1 MRACRAHR
9 ETCEACTVQVRGRSN
24 KPSSYYEGLVDVM
37 EELYKFTFMN
47 SRSSRLPGHR
57 GCFGWNRGTG
67 FAHDGRLRLWANGL
81 AFSRRLIRTG
91 VPGSSKNSR
100 RELTR

>member
-37 EELYKFTFMN
+37 EELYKFTFMT
-47 SRSSRLPGHR
+47 R
-57 GCFGWNRGTG
+57 NRADYLVTAVVSAEIAEPVSLTMG
-67 FAHDGRLRLWANGL
+67 ACVYA
-81 AFSRRLIRTG
+81 RTDWPFRAG
-91 VPGSSKNSR
+91 
-100 RELTR
+100 

>member
-37 EELYKFTFMN
+37 EELYKFTFMTRDRADYLVDRYSERKAEAARHSVRN
-47 SRSSRLPGHR
+47 ASNRLYTEHDREALWIRPFPPG
-57 GCFGWNRGTG
+57 
-67 FAHDGRLRLWANGL
+67 
-81 AFSRRLIRTG
+81 
-91 VPGSSKNSR
+91 GSEWVFR
-100 RELTR
+100 IG